1 METNGLTVGELPSH
15 NHSGSTNNVN
25 ISGGFN
31 LDGTE
36 QGSSTGA
43 WGSFSLGGTFTPG
56 KGHGSSGGGS
66 NAGRTINFNNSHSHN
81 ITINSTGS
89 GQKHNN
95 MQPYISVYM
104 WKRIA

>member
-1 METNGLTVGELPSH
+1 MGFKILTIGEMPSH
-15 NHSGSTNNVN
+15 SHSGSTNNVN

-36 QGSSTGA
+36 QGSSTSA
-43 WGSFSLGGTFTPG
+43 WGSFSLGGIFTPG

-89 GQKHNN
+89 GGTHNN
-95 MQPYISVYM
+95 MMPYISVYI
-104 WKRIA
+104 WQRIQ